1 MATGGRWIAVA
12 AAVTVLVLACPPHP
26 GARAWGLEEL
36 RRVRV
41 EVAAPEG
48 VDPVDLE
55 VEVLK
60 RFRHLGIRPD
70 PLAPAT
76 LRLAVRTAA
85 DSRSAGLELE
95 EGVCLQRDPL
105 RCTSAVTWAEAAVT
119 RDPAEPVAALLGQ
132 VLDRFE
138 EAWRRANPG
147 RPAP

>member
-12 AAVTVLVLACPPHP
+12 AVVTALVLACPPHP

-41 EVAAPEG
+41 EVTAPEG

-60 RFRHLGIRPD
+60 RFQDLGIRSD
-70 PLAPAT
+70 PLAPAL
-76 LRLAVRTAA
+76 LRLEVRTAEA
-85 DSRSAGLELE
+85 SRSVGLELE

-105 RCTSAVTWAEAAVT
+105 RCAPAVTWAGAAVA
-119 RDPAEPVAALLGQ
+119 RGPEPLAVLLGQ

-138 EAWRRANPG
+138 EAWRRANAD
-147 RPAP
+147 RSVR